1 MKVITDSHIAFLIS
15 NLNHNVVILMVQE
28 TKVEYDK
35 QYGSHKT
42 TTAIMSNIKAAEYE
56 DMFVLKRGYSSSYG
70 S

>member
-1 MKVITDSHIAFLIS
+1 
-15 NLNHNVVILMVQE
+15 MVQE

-56 DMFVLKRGYSSSYG
+56 DMFGLKVVIPLLVRSPVRVRR
-70 S
+70 